1 MTLPQ
6 NQHDEAKFDRLEKRK
21 KKTKWKTS
29 AENVHN
35 TQHDE
40 LGMGQRRAPEL
51 SSVLFTFSVGSVG
64 YVNFRLEIN

>member
-6 NQHDEAKFDRLEKRK
+6 NQHGEAKFDRLERK
-21 KKTKWKTS
+21 KEKTKWKTS

-35 TQHDE
+35 TQHAE
-40 LGMGQRRAPEL
+40 PGMGRRAPEL